1 MIDDHYL
8 KKDLWSIHEASYLLN
23 GFNPN
28 DKPRKRSRSYKEK
41 IKRTY
46 ELIHS
51 SITAKSLKY
60 FCINGGGQY
69 LFKPMNIIEWAKSKQ
84 LELPKQLLELFGDQ
98 AKVEAINQAIS
109 EITRETE
116 PASQVMRKIETL
128 NSSSYLASTD
138 KYGTND
144 KEDVAV
150 KTFIQSVVT
159 AYPNAREIRE
169 ILTAVQLSQLQ
180 TLELMAANLLEKG
193 INGKQAYKTIYKDLK
208 KELNSYVSNKSSVL
222 NA

>member
-1 MIDDHYL
+1 
-8 KKDLWSIHEASYLLN
+8 
-23 GFNPN
+23 
-28 DKPRKRSRSYKEK
+28 
-41 IKRTY
+41 
-46 ELIHS
+46 
-51 SITAKSLKY
+51 
-60 FCINGGGQY
+60 
-69 LFKPMNIIEWAKSKQ
+69 MNIIEWAKSKQ

>member
-1 MIDDHYL
+1 
-8 KKDLWSIHEASYLLN
+8 
-23 GFNPN
+23 
-28 DKPRKRSRSYKEK
+28 
-41 IKRTY
+41 
-46 ELIHS
+46 
-51 SITAKSLKY
+51 
-60 FCINGGGQY
+60 
-69 LFKPMNIIEWAKSKQ
+69 MNIIEWAKSKQ

-98 AKVEAINQAIS
+98 AKVEVINQAIS

-169 ILTAVQLSQLQ
+169 ILTAVQLSQFQ